1 MRRWRRPSAALAIS
15 IVLHIVLGAGIIG
28 LLIMPHAYY
37 DWLHLRKGQEPVVER
52 IGFVAMP
59 ETQTGPTNPGK
70 AGGDNRP
77 LSKTKP
83 KELVAPQATPS
94 ALPAAPAGAAKAA
107 QPEGGA
113 GQVVGQGGATA
124 GVAPVYSEKGK
135 GLWVP
140 PAAVPTAP
148 KATTQRYDSVLSSMV
163 KAHNDSLEAMGKER
177 EPGDWT
183 FGKNKDWG
191 INQKWIKL
199 GPVQLP
205 TALLGLLPLNV
216 TGNPITAQ
224 REAQLN
230 AMHSDIAF
238 HAQQA
243 INEDQFRQA
252 VKEERERIEK
262 QRQKLLHPDQKQPD
276 DKSTPTLAS
285 DGSTREPVIP
295 QP

>member
-1 MRRWRRPSAALAIS
+1 MRRWRRPSAALALS
-15 IVLHIVLGAGIIG
+15 LVLHVVLGAGLVA
-28 LLIMPHAYY
+28 LLIMPHTAVN
-37 DWLHLRKGQEPVVER
+37 WLHLDRGTPPVVER

-59 ETQTGPTNPGK
+59 QSGAVTNPGK
-70 AGGDNRP
+70 SGGDNRP
-77 LSKTKP
+77 VSKTKP
-83 KELVAPQATPS
+83 KELVAPQAVPN
-94 ALPAAPAGAAKAA
+94 ALPAAPTNATAP

-113 GQVVGQGGATA
+113 GEVIGQGGATQ
-124 GVAPVYSEKGK
+124 GIAPVYSNQNK

-140 PAAVPTAP
+140 PAKVPTAP
-148 KATTQRYDSVLSSMV
+148 KTVPQRYDSALAGMV
-163 KAHNDSLEAMGKER
+163 SHYNDSLAALPKER

-205 TALLGLLPLNV
+205 TALLGLLPLNT
-216 TGNPITAQ
+216 TGNPVLSQ

-230 AMHSDIAF
+230 AMHSDIAY

-243 INEDQFRQA
+243 MNEDQFRQA
-252 VKEERERIEK
+252 VKELRQRKDRER
-262 QRQKLLHPDQKQPD
+262 QQQNQKPKD
-276 DKSTPTLAS
+276 DNAPTLANS
-285 DGSTREPVIP
+285 GGSHEPVIP

>member
-1 MRRWRRPSAALAIS
+1 MRRWRRPSAALALS
-15 IVLHIVLGAGIIG
+15 LVLHVVLGAGLVG
-28 LLIMPHAYY
+28 LLIMPHTAAN
-37 DWLHLRKGQEPVVER
+37 WLHLTRGEPPVVER

-59 ETQTGPTNPGK
+59 KNGTVTNPGK

-77 LSKTKP
+77 VSKTKP
-83 KELVAPQATPS
+83 KELVAPPAVPS
-94 ALPAAPAGAAKAA
+94 TLPTAPANAAPSPA

-113 GQVVGQGGATA
+113 GEVIGQGGATQ
-124 GVAPVYSEKGK
+124 GIAPVYSDQNR

-140 PAAVPTAP
+140 PAKVPTAP
-148 KATTQRYDSVLSSMV
+148 KTVPQRYDSALAGMV
-163 KAHNDSLEAMGKER
+163 QAHNDSLAALGRER

-205 TALLGLLPLNV
+205 TALLGLLPLNT
-216 TGNPITAQ
+216 TGNPVMSQ

-230 AMHSDIAF
+230 AMHSDIAY

-243 INEDQFRQA
+243 MNEDQFRQA
-252 VKEERERIEK
+252 VKEERERNERK
-262 QRQKLLHPDQKQPD
+262 RHLQDQKPKD
-276 DKSTPTLAS
+276 DNSPTLANTS
-285 DGSTREPVIP
+285 SRDPVIP

>member
-1 MRRWRRPSAALAIS
+1 MQRWRRPSAALAVS
-15 IVLHIVLGAGIIG
+15 IALHIVLGAGILA
-28 LLIMPHAYY
+28 LLIMPHAYS
-37 DWLHLRKGQEPVVER
+37 DWLHLGGQKPVVER

-59 ETQTGPTNPGK
+59 NQTAAEPNPGK

-83 KELVAPQATPS
+83 KELVAPKAVPS
-94 ALPAAPAGAAKAA
+94 ALPAAPANPGAQPA

-113 GQVVGQGGATA
+113 GQVVGQGGATQ
-124 GVAPVYSEKGK
+124 GVAPTYSDKNK

-148 KATTQRYDSVLSSMV
+148 KATTERYDSTLASMV

-177 EPGDWT
+177 QPGDWT
-183 FGKNKDWG
+183 FGKNHDWG
-191 INQKWIKL
+191 VNQQWIKL
-199 GPVQLP
+199 GPVKLP

-216 TGNPITAQ
+216 TGNPITGA

-252 VKEERERIEK
+252 VKEERERMEK
-262 QRQKLLHPDQKQPD
+262 QRQRLLHPDQKQD
-276 DKSTPTLAS
+276 DKGPTLAS
-285 DGSTREPVIP
+285 DGTPREPVIP

>member
-1 MRRWRRPSAALAIS
+1 MRRWRRSSAALAVS
-15 IVLHIVLGAGIIG
+15 LVLHVVLGAGLIA
-28 LLIMPHAYY
+28 LLIMPHAAST
-37 DWLHLRKGQEPVVER
+37 WLKINHGAEPVVER

-59 ETQTGPTNPGK
+59 KNGAVTNPGK

-83 KELVAPQATPS
+83 KELVAPKAVPN
-94 ALPAAPAGAAKAA
+94 ALPTAPVNPTPTPA

-113 GQVVGQGGATA
+113 GQVVGAGGATQ
-124 GVAPVYSEKGK
+124 GIAPIYSDQNK

-140 PAAVPTAP
+140 PAKVPTAP
-148 KATTQRYDSVLSSMV
+148 KTVPQRYDSALAGMIE
-163 KAHNDSLEAMGKER
+163 AHNDSLAALGKER

-205 TALLGLLPLNV
+205 TALLGLLPLNA
-216 TGNPITAQ
+216 TGNPVLSQ

-230 AMHSDIAF
+230 AMHADIAF

-243 INEDQFRQA
+243 LNEDEFRKE
-252 VKEERERIEK
+252 VKELRQRRDKER
-262 QRQKLLHPDQKQPD
+262 QLQQNQKPKD
-276 DKSTPTLAS
+276 DNAPTLANTS
-285 DGSTREPVIP
+285 AHDPVIP

>member
-1 MRRWRRPSAALAIS
+1 MQRWRRPSAALALS
-15 IVLHIVLGAGIIG
+15 LVLHVVLGAGLIA
-28 LLIMPHAYY
+28 LLIMPHTAAN
-37 DWLHLRKGQEPVVER
+37 WLHLTRGEPPVVER

-59 ETQTGPTNPGK
+59 KTGPQMNPGK

-77 LSKTKP
+77 VSKTKP
-83 KELVAPQATPS
+83 KELVAPQAVPN
-94 ALPAAPAGAAKAA
+94 ALPTAPENATPTPA

-113 GQVVGQGGATA
+113 GKVIGQGGVTE
-124 GVAPVYSEKGK
+124 GVAPIYSDPRP
-135 GLWVP
+135 WVP

-148 KATTQRYDSVLSSMV
+148 KTVPQRYDSALAGMV
-163 KAHNDSLEAMGKER
+163 KHYNDSVTALGKER
-177 EPGDWT
+177 EGGDWT

-205 TALLGLLPLNV
+205 TALLGLLPLNT
-216 TGNPITAQ
+216 TGNPVLSQ

-230 AMHSDIAF
+230 AMHSDIAY

-243 INEDQFRQA
+243 MNEDEFRKA
-252 VKEERERIEK
+252 VKEQRERRDRE
-262 QRQKLLHPDQKQPD
+262 RQMQQNQKPKD
-276 DKSTPTLAS
+276 DNTPTLANS
-285 DGSTREPVIP
+285 SSHEPVIP